1 MNILYIGNVYSEHL
15 IPTYQKNCKHG
26 YQFAAQ
32 ALQSSI
38 IQGLLQNS
46 TSPYVLTIPSLPT
59 FPTGYRMPILKPDKF
74 VFNNKEIG
82 CTSGIF
88 NIPIIKFKFGYKSK
102 IDKWF
107 HVTEGKKYVLIYSLS
122 ATLFQIVRYIKTRY
136 PDVIIGVI
144 VADLPEFMSWNK
156 YYTRL
161 GLKKRDE
168 NLIYTNLH
176 YIDKF
181 ILLSKHMAYKLPIS
195 NKPWIV
201 MEGIFNPDSDTEVN
215 NASIKQ
221 SKARAILYSG
231 NLDNRYGIMDAVKAF
246 TLIPDKDILFW
257 ICGFGDSENDIK
269 EFAKKDKRIIYMRT
283 LPRKEVL
290 KLQKQASI
298 LLNPRHSS
306 EEFTKYSFPS
316 KTMEYL
322 ASETPTLMCK
332 LESIPSEYNDHLFFI
347 EDETVE
353 GYRKAL
359 QFLLDS
365 DKHYLESFGKEAGQ
379 FILANK
385 TPVIQ
390 TKKIIDFL
398 IN

>member
-1 MNILYIGNVYSEHL
+1 
-15 IPTYQKNCKHG
+15 
-26 YQFAAQ
+26 
-32 ALQSSI
+32 
-38 IQGLLQNS
+38 
-46 TSPYVLTIPSLPT
+46 
-59 FPTGYRMPILKPDKF
+59 
-74 VFNNKEIG
+74 
-82 CTSGIF
+82 
-88 NIPIIKFKFGYKSK
+88 
-102 IDKWF
+102 
-107 HVTEGKKYVLIYSLS
+107 
-122 ATLFQIVRYIKTRY
+122 
-136 PDVIIGVI
+136 
-144 VADLPEFMSWNK
+144 
-156 YYTRL
+156 
-161 GLKKRDE
+161 
-168 NLIYTNLH
+168 
-176 YIDKF
+176 
-181 ILLSKHMAYKLPIS
+181 
-195 NKPWIV
+195 
-201 MEGIFNPDSDTEVN
+201 
-215 NASIKQ
+215 
-221 SKARAILYSG
+221 
-231 NLDNRYGIMDAVKAF
+231 MDAVKAF